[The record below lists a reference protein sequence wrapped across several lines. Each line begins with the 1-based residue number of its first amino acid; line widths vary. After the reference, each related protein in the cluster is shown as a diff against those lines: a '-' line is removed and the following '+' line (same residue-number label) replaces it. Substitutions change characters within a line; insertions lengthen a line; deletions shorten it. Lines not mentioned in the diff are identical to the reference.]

1 MHLYWLILP
10 TILYGVAIMAFV
22 YIYVKANRAVSLG
35 KQALSYTFFNTIHC
49 GKKYCPVPVV
59 DLSVPS
65 QSGKTYNPLVA
76 RYCADLVVRV
86 GSGVN
91 EGKTIVDPKGLE
103 RLGVVYNLE
112 DTPIFGAVWEDSET
126 IWIAFRGTLSSN
138 MEEWIQDFSFSQD
151 DYVEKKP
158 RQLAMVVKGGAARAL
173 RDTGAVPLI
182 HGGFLAVYTSYK
194 SKLYSIL
201 SRSAKKPKTVIITG
215 HSLGAACATIA
226 GIDLSGM
233 GYQCVVYN
241 FASPYVGDDAM
252 GLLVKSSFPLFRHV
266 NGADIVP
273 TIPYPVSPNLED
285 PQQPYIFTHAGV
297 LYEFTL
303 NYQSLENNHSM
314 GTYIAAFDKNMYGTR

>member
-1 MHLYWLILP
+1 M
-10 TILYGVAIMAFV
+10 V
-22 YIYVKANRAVSLG
+22 LG
-35 KQALSYTFFNTIHC
+35 KQALEYTFFNPLHC
-49 GKKYCPVPVV
+49 GKNYCMVPIV
-59 DLSVPS
+59 DLRAPI
-65 QSGKTYNPLVA
+65 QSGKTYSLLVA
-76 RYCADLVVRV
+76 RYCADLVARV

-91 EGKTIVDPKGLE
+91 EGKTIVDPKGLK

-112 DTPIFGAVWEDSET
+112 DTPIFGTVWEDSET

-138 MEEWIQDFSFSQD
+138 MNEWIEDFSFKQD
-151 DYVEKKP
+151 DYVYKKQ

-173 RDTGAVPLI
+173 RDTGSVPLI
-182 HGGFLAVYTSYK
+182 HGGFLGVYTSFK
-194 SKLYSIL
+194 SNLYSIL
-201 SRSAKKPKTVIITG
+201 SRSEKKSKTVIITG

-252 GLLVKSSFPLFRHV
+252 GVLVKASFPLFRHV

-273 TIPYPVSPNLED
+273 AIPYPVSPNLKD
-285 PQQPYIFTHAGV
+285 PHQPYIFTHAGV

-303 NYQSLENNHSM
+303 NYKSLENNHSM
-314 GTYIAAFDKNMYGTR
+314 GTYIVAFDKNMYSTASNNYLLKDSI